1 MSDLAITTHQL
12 RKVYGTI
19 PAVASLDLAVPRGEV
34 FGFLGPNGA
43 GKSTCVK
50 MLLGLVFPTGGSGT
64 LLGESLGNNR
74 AKERIGFLPELFRF
88 HEWFTA
94 REFLDFHG
102 QLCGMSARRRKQ
114 RIPDVLTLVNL
125 EHAAAQQLRTFSKG
139 MLQRIGIAQALIH
152 DPELVFLD
160 EPTSALDPIGR
171 RLVRDIIRQLK
182 TEKKTVFLNS
192 HLLSEVEA
200 VCDRVAIIQRGEV
213 VREGTLDQLLATRR
227 LLDVQAQGITSDLL
241 SQIGEQ
247 WPISARENDMLTLAL
262 ADSAEVPRVVE
273 ILVNEGA
280 AVQHV
285 ALRHESLEDLFVRT
299 VDDTGA

>member
-1 MSDLAITTHQL
+1 MPDLAVTTQQL
-12 RKVYGTI
+12 RKVYGTA
-19 PAVASLDLAVPRGEV
+19 PAVASLDLAVPTGEI

-50 MLLGLVFPTGGSGT
+50 MLLGLVFPTQGSGT
-64 LLGESLGNNR
+64 LLGAPLGDH
-74 AKERIGFLPELFRF
+74 RIKARVGFLPEHFRF
-88 HEWFTA
+88 HEWLTA

-102 QLCGMSARRRKQ
+102 QLYGMSGKQ
-114 RIPDVLTLVNL
+114 RRQRIAEVLAIVNL
-125 EHAAAQQLRTFSKG
+125 ERAATQQLRTFSKG

-152 DPELVFLD
+152 DPELIFLD

-171 RLVRDIIRQLK
+171 RLVRDIIRRLK
-182 TEKKTVFLNS
+182 DEKKTVFLNS

-213 VREGTLDQLLATRR
+213 VRDGTLDELLATQR
-227 LLDVQAQGITSDLL
+227 LLDVQAQGLAEEVLAQVNSQWELTSLEGD
-241 SQIGEQ
+241 
-247 WPISARENDMLTLAL
+247 RLTLAL
-262 ADSAEVPRVVE
+262 NDPGDVPNVVSL
-273 ILVNEGA
+273 LVGGGA
-280 AVQHV
+280 SVHHV

>member
-1 MSDLAITTHQL
+1 MTDLAITTHQL
-12 RKVYGTI
+12 RKVYGDT
-19 PAVASLDLAVPRGEV
+19 PAVASLDLAVPRGEI

-50 MLLGLVFPTGGSGT
+50 MLLGLVFPTEGSGT
-64 LLGESLGNNR
+64 LLGSPLGDLR
-74 AKERIGFLPELFRF
+74 IKSKIGFLPELFRF

-102 QLCGMSARRRKQ
+102 KLYGMSAKQRKQ
-114 RIPDVLTLVNL
+114 RISEVLALVNL
-125 EHAAAQQLRTFSKG
+125 EHTAGQQLRTFSKG
-139 MLQRIGIAQALIH
+139 MLQRIGIAQALLH
-152 DPELVFLD
+152 DPELIFLD

-171 RLVRDIIRQLK
+171 RLVRDIIRKLK
-182 TEKKTVFLNS
+182 AEQKTVFLNS

-213 VREGTLDQLLATRR
+213 VRDGTLDELLAARR
-227 LLDVQAQGITSDLL
+227 LLDVHVEGMSAAVLERVKL
-241 SQIGEQ
+241 Q
-247 WPISARENDMLTLAL
+247 WTVAASEGNQLTLAL
-262 ADSAEVPRVVE
+262 EDPADVPQIVE
-273 ILVNEGA
+273 LLVTGGA
-280 AVQHV
+280 AIHHV

>member
-1 MSDLAITTHQL
+1 MSDLAITTNQL
-12 RKVYGTI
+12 RKVYGGT
-19 PAVASLDLAVPRGEV
+19 PAVASLDLAVPTGEI

-50 MLLGLVFPTGGSGT
+50 MLLGLVFPTSGGGT
-64 LLGESLGNNR
+64 LLGAPLGDR
-74 AKERIGFLPELFRF
+74 RVKARIGFLPELFRF

-102 QLCGMSARRRKQ
+102 RLCGLDKARRAQ
-114 RIPDVLTLVNL
+114 RIGDVLALVNL
-125 EHAAAQQLRTFSKG
+125 ERAAGQQLRTFSKG

-171 RLVRDIIRQLK
+171 RLVRDIIRRLK
-182 TEKKTVFLNS
+182 EEKKTVFLNS

-213 VREGTLDQLLATRR
+213 VREGSLEELLATQR
-227 LLDVQAQGITSDLL
+227 LLDVEANGISDSVRTRLEEKWSIAAHEGDKLTVSLTEPADVPHVVKLL
-241 SQIGEQ
+241 VDG
-247 WPISARENDMLTLAL
+247 
-262 ADSAEVPRVVE
+262 
-273 ILVNEGA
+273 GA
-280 AVQHV
+280 AVHHV

>member
-1 MSDLAITTHQL
+1 MPDLAVTTHQL
-12 RKVYGTI
+12 RKVYGTT
-19 PAVASLDLAVPRGEV
+19 PAVASLDLAVPTGEI

-50 MLLGLVFPTGGSGT
+50 MLLGLVFPTGGEAT
-64 LLGESLGNNR
+64 LLGASLGDHR
-74 AKERIGFLPELFRF
+74 IKAKIGFLPEQFRF

-94 REFLDFHG
+94 REFLNFHG
-102 QLCGMSARRRKQ
+102 QLYGMSGRLRKQ
-114 RIPDVLTLVNL
+114 RITDVLALVNL
-125 EHAAAQQLRTFSKG
+125 ERAAAQQLRTFSKG
-139 MLQRIGIAQALIH
+139 MLQRIGIAQALLH

-182 TEKKTVFLNS
+182 AEKKTVFLNS

-213 VREGTLDQLLATRR
+213 VREGALDELLATQR
-227 LLDVQAQGITSDLL
+227 LLDVQTQGISEEMLEHLKERWDIT
-241 SQIGEQ
+241 
-247 WPISARENDMLTLAL
+247 AYENNRLTLAL
-262 ADSAEVPRVVE
+262 TDPADVPQVVSL
-273 ILVNEGA
+273 LVTAGA
-280 AVQHV
+280 AVHHV
-285 ALRHESLEDLFVRT
+285 ALRQESLEDLFVRT

>member
-1 MSDLAITTHQL
+1 MTDLAITTHQL
-12 RKVYGTI
+12 RKVYGDT
-19 PAVASLDLAVPRGEV
+19 PAVASLDLAVPRGEI

-50 MLLGLVFPTGGSGT
+50 MLLGLVFPTEGSGT
-64 LLGESLGNNR
+64 LLGSPLGDLR
-74 AKERIGFLPELFRF
+74 IKSKIGFLPELFRF

-102 QLCGMSARRRKQ
+102 KLYGMSAKQRKQ
-114 RIPDVLTLVNL
+114 RISEVLALVNL
-125 EHAAAQQLRTFSKG
+125 EHTAGQQLRTFSKG
-139 MLQRIGIAQALIH
+139 MLQRIGIAQALLH
-152 DPELVFLD
+152 DPELIFLD

-171 RLVRDIIRQLK
+171 RLVRDIIRKLK
-182 TEKKTVFLNS
+182 AEQKTVFLNS

-213 VREGTLDQLLATRR
+213 VRDGTLDELLAARR
-227 LLDVQAQGITSDLL
+227 LLDVHVEGMSAAVLERVKL
-241 SQIGEQ
+241 Q
-247 WPISARENDMLTLAL
+247 WTVAASEGNQLTLAL
-262 ADSAEVPRVVE
+262 GDPADVPQIVE
-273 ILVNEGA
+273 LLVTGGA
-280 AVQHV
+280 AIHHV

>member
-1 MSDLAITTHQL
+1 MSELAVTTHQL
-12 RKVYGTI
+12 RKVYGGI
-19 PAVASLDLAVPRGEV
+19 PAVASLDLAVPTGEV

-64 LLGESLGNNR
+64 LLGAPLGDR
-74 AKERIGFLPELFRF
+74 GVKARIGFLPEQFRF

-102 QLCGMSARRRKQ
+102 QLYGMSAKRRRT
-114 RIPDVLTLVNL
+114 RGEEALALVNL
-125 EHAAAQQLRTFSKG
+125 EHAAGQQLRTFSKG
-139 MLQRIGIAQALIH
+139 MLQRIGIAQAVLH
-152 DPELVFLD
+152 DPQLIFLD

-182 TEKKTVFLNS
+182 AEQKTVFLNS

-200 VCDRVAIIQRGEV
+200 VCDRVAIIERGEV
-213 VREGTLDQLLATRR
+213 VREGALDDLLAARR
-227 LLDVQAQGITSDLL
+227 LLDVRARDVNADTLARLQALWELT
-241 SQIGEQ
+241 
-247 WPISARENDMLTLAL
+247 AREGERLTLAL
-262 ADSAEVPRVVE
+262 SDPADVPKVVE
-273 ILVNEGA
+273 ILVTGGA
-280 AVQHV
+280 AVHHA

>member
-1 MSDLAITTHQL
+1 MPELAVTTHQL
-12 RKVYGTI
+12 RKVYGAI
-19 PAVASLDLAVPRGEV
+19 PAVASLDLAVPTGEI

-64 LLGESLGNNR
+64 LLGSPLGDHR
-74 AKERIGFLPELFRF
+74 IKARIGFLPEQFRF
-88 HEWFTA
+88 HEWCTA

-102 QLCGMSARRRKQ
+102 QLYGMSAKRRKQ
-114 RIPDVLTLVNL
+114 RIAEVLALVNL
-125 EHAAAQQLRTFSKG
+125 EHAAKQQLRTFSKG
-139 MLQRIGIAQALIH
+139 MLQRIGIAQAVLH
-152 DPELVFLD
+152 DPELIFLD

-182 TEKKTVFLNS
+182 AENKTVFLNS

-213 VREGTLDQLLATRR
+213 VREGTLDELLAARR
-227 LLDVQAQGITSDLL
+227 LLDVQAQGIGDDVLHK
-241 SQIGEQ
+241 IREQ
-247 WPISARENDMLTLAL
+247 WSLSAHEGDRLTVAL
-262 ADSAEVPRVVE
+262 GDPDEVPQVVQL
-273 ILVNEGA
+273 LVNGGA
-280 AVQHV
+280 AVHHA

>member
-1 MSDLAITTHQL
+1 MPELAVTTQQL
-12 RKVYGTI
+12 SKVYGSI
-19 PAVASLDLAVPRGEV
+19 PAVASLDLQVPTGEI

-64 LLGESLGNNR
+64 LLGAPLGDHR
-74 AKERIGFLPELFRF
+74 IKARIGFLPEQFRF

-102 QLCGMSARRRKQ
+102 QLYGMDSRNRKQ
-114 RIPDVLTLVNL
+114 RIAGVLALVNL
-125 EHAAAQQLRTFSKG
+125 QRAATQQLRTFSKG
-139 MLQRIGIAQALIH
+139 MLQRIGIAQAVLH
-152 DPELVFLD
+152 DPELIFLD

-182 TEKKTVFLNS
+182 AEKKTVFLNS

-213 VREGTLDQLLATRR
+213 VRDGTLDELLATRR
-227 LLDVQAQGITSDLL
+227 LLDVQAQGINEEVL
-241 SQIGEQ
+241 
-247 WPISARENDMLTLAL
+247 ARVKERWELAAQEDSRLTLSL
-262 ADSAEVPRVVE
+262 TDPDDVPQIVSL
-273 ILVNEGA
+273 LVTAGA
-280 AVQHV
+280 AVHHV

>member
-1 MSDLAITTHQL
+1 MAELAVTTHQL
-12 RKVYGTI
+12 RKVYGGA
-19 PAVASLDLAVPRGEV
+19 PAVASLDLAVPTGEV

-50 MLLGLVFPTGGSGT
+50 MLLGLVFPTSGGGT
-64 LLGESLGNNR
+64 LLGAPLGER
-74 AKERIGFLPELFRF
+74 RVKARIGFLPEQFRF

-102 QLCGMSARRRKQ
+102 QLYGMNAQRRARR
-114 RIPDVLTLVNL
+114 IGDALALVNL
-125 EHAAAQQLRTFSKG
+125 ERAAGQQLRTFSKG
-139 MLQRIGIAQALIH
+139 MLQRIGIAQAVLH
-152 DPELVFLD
+152 DPELIFLD

-182 TEKKTVFLNS
+182 AEKKTVFLNS

-200 VCDRVAIIQRGEV
+200 VCDRVAIIERGEV
-213 VREGTLDQLLATRR
+213 VREGTLDDLLAARR
-227 LLDVQAQGITSDLL
+227 LLDVRARGVGEALL
-241 SQIGEQ
+241 ERVK
-247 WPISARENDMLTLAL
+247 ARWSLAEHEDERLTLAL
-262 ADSAEVPRVVE
+262 SDPAEVPEVVS
-273 ILVNEGA
+273 LLAAGGA
-280 AVQHV
+280 AVHHV

>member
-1 MSDLAITTHQL
+1 MPELAITTHQL
-12 RKVYGTI
+12 RKVYGNT
-19 PAVASLDLAVPRGEV
+19 PAVASLDLAVPRGEI

-64 LLGESLGNNR
+64 LLGAPLGDR
-74 AKERIGFLPELFRF
+74 HVKAEIGFLPELFRF

-102 QLCGMSARRRKQ
+102 QLYGMSATKRKQ
-114 RIPDVLTLVNL
+114 RISDVLALVNL
-125 EHAAAQQLRTFSKG
+125 EHAAAQQLHTFSKG
-139 MLQRIGIAQALIH
+139 MLQRIGIAQALLH
-152 DPELVFLD
+152 DPQLIFLD

-182 TEKKTVFLNS
+182 AEKKTVFLNS

-213 VREGTLDQLLATRR
+213 VRDGTLDDLLAPHR
-227 LLDVQAQGITSDLL
+227 LLDVQAQGIGDDVLARVK
-241 SQIGEQ
+241 EQ
-247 WPISARENDMLTLAL
+247 WSIMAHEGDRLTLAL
-262 ADSAEVPRVVE
+262 TEPNEVPRVVDL
-273 ILVNEGA
+273 LVTAG
-280 AVQHV
+280 VSVHHV

-299 VDDTGA
+299 VEDTGS

>member
-1 MSDLAITTHQL
+1 MPDLAIITHQL

-19 PAVASLDLAVPRGEV
+19 PAVASLDLAVPKGEV

-50 MLLGLVFPTGGSGT
+50 MLLGLVFPTSGNGT
-64 LLGESLGNNR
+64 LLGAPLGDR
-74 AKERIGFLPELFRF
+74 DAKARIGFLPELFRF

-94 REFLDFHG
+94 REFLDVHG
-102 QLCGMSARRRKQ
+102 QLCGLSAARRKQ
-114 RIPDVLTLVNL
+114 RIPDVLALVNL

-182 TEKKTVFLNS
+182 TERKTVFLNS

-213 VREGTLDQLLATRR
+213 VREGTLDELLATQR
-227 LLDVQAQGITSDLL
+227 LLDVQAQGMTPDHLT
-241 SQIGEQ
+241 QIEEQ
-247 WPISARENDMLTLAL
+247 WSVAAHEGDWVTVAL
-262 ADSAEVPRVVE
+262 ADPAEVPQVVE
-273 ILVNEGA
+273 FLVDSGA

-299 VDDTGA
+299 VDDTGS

>member
-1 MSDLAITTHQL
+1 MTDLAITTHQL
-12 RKVYGTI
+12 RKVYGDT
-19 PAVASLDLAVPRGEV
+19 PAVASLDLAVPRGEI

-50 MLLGLVFPTGGSGT
+50 MLLGLVFPTEGSGT
-64 LLGESLGNNR
+64 LLGSPLGDLR
-74 AKERIGFLPELFRF
+74 IKSKIGFLPELFRF

-102 QLCGMSARRRKQ
+102 KLYGMSAKQ
-114 RIPDVLTLVNL
+114 RKLRISEVLALVNL
-125 EHAAAQQLRTFSKG
+125 EHTAGQQLRTFSKG
-139 MLQRIGIAQALIH
+139 MLQRIGIAQALLH
-152 DPELVFLD
+152 DPELIFLD

-171 RLVRDIIRQLK
+171 RLVRDIIRKLK
-182 TEKKTVFLNS
+182 AEQKTVFLNS

-213 VREGTLDQLLATRR
+213 VRDGTLDELLAARR
-227 LLDVQAQGITSDLL
+227 LLDIHVEGMNDEILERVKT
-241 SQIGEQ
+241 Q
-247 WPISARENDMLTLAL
+247 WTVAAREGNQLTLAL
-262 ADSAEVPRVVE
+262 EDPADVPQIVE
-273 ILVNEGA
+273 LLVTGGA
-280 AVQHV
+280 AIHHV

>member
-1 MSDLAITTHQL
+1 MPDLAVTTHQL
-12 RKVYGTI
+12 RKVYGTV
-19 PAVASLDLAVPRGEV
+19 PAVASLDLAVPTGEI

-64 LLGESLGNNR
+64 LLGSPLGDHR
-74 AKERIGFLPELFRF
+74 VKTRIGFLPEQFRF
-88 HEWFTA
+88 HEWCTS
-94 REFLDFHG
+94 REFLNFHG
-102 QLCGMSARRRKQ
+102 QLYGMNAKRRKQ
-114 RIPDVLTLVNL
+114 RIAEVLALVNL
-125 EHAAAQQLRTFSKG
+125 EHAAGQQLRTFSKG
-139 MLQRIGIAQALIH
+139 MLQRIGIAQALLH

-171 RLVRDIIRQLK
+171 RLVRDIIRRLK
-182 TEKKTVFLNS
+182 AENKTVFLNS

-213 VREGTLDQLLATRR
+213 VREGSLDDLLAVQR
-227 LLDVQAQGITSDLL
+227 LLDVQAQAVSGDLL
-241 SQIGEQ
+241 LSVEER
-247 WPISARENDMLTLAL
+247 WEVAAREGDRLTLAL
-262 ADSAEVPRVVE
+262 TDAAEVPQVVDL
-273 ILVNEGA
+273 LVSGGA
-280 AVQHV
+280 AVHHV

>member
-1 MSDLAITTHQL
+1 MPDLAVTTQQL
-12 RKVYGTI
+12 RKVYGTN
-19 PAVASLDLAVPRGEV
+19 PAVVGLDLAVPTGEI

-50 MLLGLVFPTGGSGT
+50 MLLGLVFPTQGSGT
-64 LLGESLGNNR
+64 LLGAPLGDHHIKAR
-74 AKERIGFLPELFRF
+74 VGFLPEHFRF
-88 HEWFTA
+88 HEWLTA

-102 QLCGMSARRRKQ
+102 QLYGMSGKRRSQ
-114 RIPDVLTLVNL
+114 RIADVLATVNL
-125 EHAAAQQLRTFSKG
+125 ERAATQQLRTFSKG

-152 DPELVFLD
+152 DPDLIFLD

-171 RLVRDIIRQLK
+171 RLVRDIIRRLK
-182 TEKKTVFLNS
+182 AEKKTVFLNS

-213 VREGTLDQLLATRR
+213 VRDGTLDELLATQR
-227 LLDVQAQGITSDLL
+227 LLDVRAHGIAEDVLEQVKAQWELTAIEGD
-241 SQIGEQ
+241 
-247 WPISARENDMLTLAL
+247 RLTLAL
-262 ADSAEVPRVVE
+262 NDPKDVPNVVSL
-273 ILVNEGA
+273 LVNGGA
-280 AVQHV
+280 AVHHV

>member
-1 MSDLAITTHQL
+1 MPELAVTTQQL
-12 RKVYGTI
+12 RKVYGTT
-19 PAVASLDLAVPRGEV
+19 PAVASLDLTVPTGEI

-50 MLLGLVFPTGGSGT
+50 MLLGLVFATEGSGT
-64 LLGESLGNNR
+64 LLGAPLGDHR
-74 AKERIGFLPELFRF
+74 IKARIGFLPEQFRF

-102 QLCGMSARRRKQ
+102 QLYGMNAKQ
-114 RIPDVLTLVNL
+114 RKRRIADVLALVNL
-125 EHAAAQQLRTFSKG
+125 ERAAAQQLRTFSKG
-139 MLQRIGIAQALIH
+139 MLQRIGIAQALLH

-182 TEKKTVFLNS
+182 AEKKTVFLNS

-213 VREGTLDQLLATRR
+213 VRDGTLDELLAARR
-227 LLDVQAQGITSDLL
+227 LLDVQAQGMSEDVL
-241 SQIGEQ
+241 ERVK
-247 WPISARENDMLTLAL
+247 ARWELAAYEDNRLTLAL
-262 ADSAEVPRVVE
+262 TDPDDVPHVVSM
-273 ILVNEGA
+273 LVTAGA
-280 AVQHV
+280 AVHHV

>member
-1 MSDLAITTHQL
+1 MPELAVTTQQL
-12 RKVYGTI
+12 SKVYGSI
-19 PAVASLDLAVPRGEV
+19 PAVANLDLQVPTGEI

-64 LLGESLGNNR
+64 LLGAPLGDHR
-74 AKERIGFLPELFRF
+74 IKARIGFLPEQFRF

-102 QLCGMSARRRKQ
+102 QLYGMDSRNRKQ
-114 RIPDVLTLVNL
+114 RIADVLALVNL
-125 EHAAAQQLRTFSKG
+125 ERAATQQLRTFSKG
-139 MLQRIGIAQALIH
+139 MLQRIGIAQAVLH
-152 DPELVFLD
+152 DPELIFLD

-182 TEKKTVFLNS
+182 AEKKTVFLNS

-213 VREGTLDQLLATRR
+213 VRDGTLDELLATRR
-227 LLDVQAQGITSDLL
+227 LLDVQAQGINEEVL
-241 SQIGEQ
+241 
-247 WPISARENDMLTLAL
+247 ARVKERWELAAHEDSRLAL
-262 ADSAEVPRVVE
+262 SLTDPDDVPQIVSL
-273 ILVNEGA
+273 LVTAGA
-280 AVQHV
+280 AVHHV